1 MRQHLLVLLCMLIMG
16 SLHSQTLP
24 TVRSTNWHQAGCTEN
39 YPEELPLINLLD
51 FGGLADGVSDNST
64 AIESA
69 ISFLDNTPGVIY
81 IPAGY
86 FHFTRPINL
95 TANII
100 LRGASASETFLT
112 FNLQEE
118 GHLVNAIGE
127 RSTETFLLSENA
139 LKAEQ
144 KITINAETQLASGDY
159 IYLFEEDQDL
169 VNNDWAI
176 HSTGQ
181 ICRVAIVDG
190 NKIFLEEELR
200 RNFHTNKQARIV
212 PMQPIRKVGIE
223 NLSLERQDINQ
234 SQTSNINFKYAAD
247 CWVKCVESKQCNFA
261 HVTIE
266 QSTHIYITGSYFY
279 HAFDY
284 GNGGKAYGVVLQ
296 QGSGDCLIE
305 NNIFKRLRHSMLLQ
319 SGANGNV
326 LSYNYSLDPH
336 WTGVQLP
343 GNSAGDLVLHG
354 NYPYA
359 NLFEGNIVQNLVI
372 DDSHGV
378 NGPFNTFFRNRI
390 ELYGIFMNSD
400 PVSNQQNFIGN
411 EITNPGFL
419 LGMYYVIGDD
429 HFEFGN
435 NDLGTIMP
443 YGTEELPESSLYRNN
458 CPEYF
463 PALVGWP
470 SIGAPNELEAF
481 DNPAKLRFEEAW
493 MTQCE
498 VQELVSSTQ
507 VETRTVVS
515 LYPNP
520 VREHLNIATEIPIE
534 SISIYNA
541 NGQLVQQNL
550 QRLNQINLGTLENGL
565 YSLFMQLAN
574 HEIIVRKFI
583 KS

>member
-1 MRQHLLVLLCMLIMG
+1 MLIMG
-16 SLHSQTLP
+16 ILQSQTLP
-24 TVRSTNWHQAGCTEN
+24 SERSANWHQAGCTEN

-51 FGGLADGVSDNST
+51 FGGLADGISDNST

-69 ISFLDNTPGVIY
+69 ISFLDGNPGVIY
-81 IPAGY
+81 IPVGY
-86 FHFTRPINL
+86 FHFTRPIHL
-95 TANII
+95 THNII
-100 LRGASASETFLT
+100 LRGASASATFLT

-118 GHLVNAIGE
+118 GHLINAIGE
-127 RSTETFLLSENA
+127 RSDEVFLLSEDA
-139 LKAEQ
+139 LKTEQ
-144 KITINAETQLASGDY
+144 KITLHSETQLASGDY

-169 VNNDWAI
+169 VSNDWAI

-181 ICRVAIVDG
+181 ICRVALVDG
-190 NKIFLEEELR
+190 NDIFLEEELR
-200 RNFHTNKQARIV
+200 RNFQTNKQARITKV
-212 PMQPIRKVGIE
+212 EPVRKAGVE

-234 SQTSNINFKYAAD
+234 NQTSNIYFKYAAD
-247 CWVKCVESKQCNFA
+247 CWVKCVESIKCNFA

-266 QSTHIYITGSYFY
+266 QSTHVDVAGSYFH

-305 NNIFKRLRHSMLLQ
+305 NNVFKRLRHSMLLQ

-326 LSYNYSLDPH
+326 LSYNYSFDPY

-343 GNSAGDLVLHG
+343 SNSAGDLVLHG

-359 NLFEGNIVQNLVI
+359 NLFEGNIVQNLIV
-372 DDSHGV
+372 DDSHGI
-378 NGPFNTFFRNRI
+378 NGPLNTFFRNRV

-443 YGTEELPESSLYRNN
+443 YGTAQLPESSLYRDN
-458 CPEYF
+458 CPDYF
-463 PALVGWP
+463 PLTLSWP

-481 DNPAKLRFEEAW
+481 DNPAKLRFEESW
-493 MTQCE
+493 MTACE
-498 VQELVSSTQ
+498 VQDVVSSTQ
-507 VETRTVVS
+507 FEETST
-515 LYPNP
+515 LAIYPNP
-520 VREHLNIATEIPIE
+520 VREYLNITTEIPIE
-534 SISIYNA
+534 NIRIYNA
-541 NGQLVQQNL
+541 NGQLVKQSTQK
-550 QRLNQINLGTLENGL
+550 LNQIHLETLENGL

>member
-16 SLHSQTLP
+16 ILQSQTLP
-24 TVRSTNWHQAGCTEN
+24 SERSANWHQAGCTEN

-51 FGGLADGVSDNST
+51 FGGLADGISDNST

-69 ISFLDNTPGVIY
+69 ISFLDGNPGVIY
-81 IPAGY
+81 IPVGY
-86 FHFTRPINL
+86 FHFTRPIHL
-95 TANII
+95 THNII
-100 LRGASASETFLT
+100 LRGASASATFLT

-118 GHLVNAIGE
+118 GHLINAIGE
-127 RSTETFLLSENA
+127 RSDEVFLLSEDA
-139 LKAEQ
+139 LKTEQ
-144 KITINAETQLASGDY
+144 KITLHSETQLASGDY

-169 VNNDWAI
+169 VSNDWAI

-181 ICRVAIVDG
+181 ICRVALVDG
-190 NKIFLEEELR
+190 NDIFLEEELR
-200 RNFHTNKQARIV
+200 RNFQTNKQARITKV
-212 PMQPIRKVGIE
+212 EPVRKAGVE

-234 SQTSNINFKYAAD
+234 NQTSNIYFKYAAD
-247 CWVKCVESKQCNFA
+247 CWVKCVESIKCNFA

-266 QSTHIYITGSYFY
+266 QSTHVDVAGSYFH

-305 NNIFKRLRHSMLLQ
+305 NNVFKRLRHSMLLQ

-326 LSYNYSLDPH
+326 LSYNYSFDPY

-343 GNSAGDLVLHG
+343 SNSAGDLVLHG

-359 NLFEGNIVQNLVI
+359 NLFEGNIVQNLIV
-372 DDSHGV
+372 DDSHGI
-378 NGPFNTFFRNRI
+378 NGPLNTFFRNRV

-443 YGTEELPESSLYRNN
+443 YGTAQLPESSLYRDN
-458 CPEYF
+458 CPDYF
-463 PALVGWP
+463 PLTLSWP

-481 DNPAKLRFEEAW
+481 DNPAKLRFEESW
-493 MTQCE
+493 MTACE
-498 VQELVSSTQ
+498 VQDVVSSTQ
-507 VETRTVVS
+507 FEETST
-515 LYPNP
+515 LAIYPNP
-520 VREHLNIATEIPIE
+520 VREYLNITTEIPIE
-534 SISIYNA
+534 NIRIYNA
-541 NGQLVQQNL
+541 NGQLVKQSTQK
-550 QRLNQINLGTLENGL
+550 LNQIHLETLENGL